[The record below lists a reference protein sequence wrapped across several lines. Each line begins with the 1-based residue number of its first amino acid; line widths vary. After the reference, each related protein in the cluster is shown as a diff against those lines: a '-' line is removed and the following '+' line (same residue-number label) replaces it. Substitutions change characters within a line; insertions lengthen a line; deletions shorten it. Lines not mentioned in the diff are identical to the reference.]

1 MNNIY
6 KKIYRNNIF
15 YCLYSFKFKYN
26 NKLNIIII
34 IYILYIIFIQ
44 KNIKSLSKYNFCEK
58 NIKKYGLN

>member
-26 NKLNIIII
+26 NKLNIID
-34 IYILYIIFIQ
+34 
-44 KNIKSLSKYNFCEK
+44 NIKIFLIIE
-58 NIKKYGLN
+58 

>member
-26 NKLNIIII
+26 NKKNNFIK
-34 IYILYIIFIQ
+34 LYIYKIH
-44 KNIKSLSKYNFCEK
+44 
-58 NIKKYGLN
+58 

>member
-26 NKLNIIII
+26 NKFK
-34 IYILYIIFIQ
+34 FI
-44 KNIKSLSKYNFCEK
+44 NSKY
-58 NIKKYGLN
+58 